1 MRTALT
7 TPLRLIVM
15 TGLVTALLAASAA
28 AATSALAGPPNPQT
42 GTWSGKL
49 SQEIGLD
56 EPHVSKLVF
65 TAYMGRFVGVAA
77 RVRMVCDGPNGDAW
91 TDALVS
97 RSWRIHK
104 GPKLSPKGSFAFV
117 VEGVAFQ
124 GNLGKVLAEGQI
136 TAQRAECRGEGF
148 WKGKRIQI

>member
-7 TPLRLIVM
+7 TPLRLVVV
-15 TGLVTALLAASAA
+15 TGLVTVLLTAGAVAATAALAA
-28 AATSALAGPPNPQT
+28 PKPQT
-42 GTWSGKL
+42 GTWSGTL
-49 SQEIGLD
+49 SQELDLD
-56 EPHVSKLVF
+56 ELHTSKLVF
-65 TAYMGRFVGVAA
+65 TAYKGRLVGVAA

-97 RSWRIHK
+97 KSWRIGK

-117 VEGVAFQ
+117 VDGVAFQ

-136 TAQRAECRGEGF
+136 KAQQAECRGEGF
-148 WKGKRIQI
+148 WKGKRIEI